1 MESEEGSSQTKLYV
15 IRWWIL
21 TLTAIEALIEG
32 FLVVSFGIVN
42 YIYVSYFNVSYETV
56 DWFTLMHLPGI
67 VISSLVFS
75 IIMFNKL
82 VSVRTLSITLSGC
95 FAFTCACLIIAYAK
109 PELYL
114 FVLFG
119 EFVHGFVVVALESVS
134 AAYAINWFPEHQMG
148 FAISVTHTGSN
159 TGSLLGYI
167 IPSNLLLAPNDTIS
181 SNQSSLRLSSTQQS
195 GSNQDWFSYDQI
207 RLIGYSSVLLT
218 LAVLVFFG
226 YLIFMKDKPPIPP
239 TTAQAKIQ
247 RNGTPRNFDSKQNI
261 RLCKYVLLNK
271 VFVQTMFIMIMSKGC
286 NSLVRVYWGEIM
298 KTFFIDNGYTNS
310 YTSMSGWVL
319 VCYKSGCIVGNILS
333 ANVVNHFKNYQRQI
347 SLILVGL
354 VVSIV
359 CVILGY
365 RFHNI
370 VVLFLFSSTF
380 GIFIG
385 FLPTPLYE
393 IIFQHFYPVDSG
405 VLALMIQALF
415 SLGILLVGIVSRKI
429 VNFFNGGPTI
439 LVLSAVVLL
448 FSFINSLF
456 VNPNYNRLNNCS
468 NPDIVAL
475 LEESNFLIDSNQK

>member
-15 IRWWIL
+15 IRWWVL
-21 TLTAIEALIEG
+21 TLTTIEAMIEG

-56 DWFTLMHLPGI
+56 DWFTFIHLPGI

-82 VSVRTLSITLSGC
+82 VSVRALSIIYSGC
-95 FAFTCACLIIAYAK
+95 FAFTCACLMVAYAK
-109 PELYL
+109 PELYF

-119 EFVHGFVVVALESVS
+119 EFIQGFVVVALHSVS
-134 AAYAINWFPEHQMG
+134 AAYAVNWFPEHQMG
-148 FAISVTHTGSN
+148 FALTALQIGSN
-159 TGSLLGYI
+159 AGSLLGYI

-181 SNQSSLRLSSTQQS
+181 TNQSSLRLSSSQRS

-218 LAVLVFFG
+218 LTVLVFFG
-226 YLIFMKDKPPIPP
+226 YLIFIKDKPPIPP

-247 RNGTPRNFDSKQNI
+247 RNETPRSFASKQNI
-261 RLCKYVLLNK
+261 KLYKYVLLNK
-271 VFVQTMFIMIMSKGC
+271 VFVQTMFIMIMSMGC

-333 ANVVNHFKNYQRQI
+333 GNVVNHFKNYQQQI
-347 SLILVGL
+347 TLILFCL
-354 VVSIV
+354 IVSIV
-359 CVILGY
+359 SVLLGY
-365 RFHNI
+365 RFRSI
-370 VVLFLFSSTF
+370 VVLFLFSSIF

-385 FLPTPLYE
+385 FVPTPLYE
-393 IIFQHFYPVDSG
+393 IIFQHFSPIDSG
-405 VLALMIQALF
+405 VLALMIQTLY
-415 SLGILLVGIVSRKI
+415 SSGTLISGIVSRKI

-439 LVLSAVVLL
+439 LVLSAIVLL
-448 FSFINSLF
+448 MSFINSLF

-468 NPDIVAL
+468 NPDIVSL
-475 LEESNFLIDSNQK
+475 LEENNFLIDSNQK